1 MDKQYRRV
9 LSIISKYFYR
19 PKKYASVSETR
30 EVKLNCL
37 GVKVRKKKKSTDFM
51 GVSQTLR
58 RIKSMFVF
66 NYFYKLNKD
75 DNFIMNEWLS
85 LRRTRTRDIDYNTMP
100 KLERKII

>member
-37 GVKVRKKKKSTDFM
+37 LGVKVRKKKKY
-51 GVSQTLR
+51 QTLWEFLQTQEKER
-58 RIKSMFVF
+58 MFVF
-66 NYFYKLNKD
+66 NYFIN
-75 DNFIMNEWLS
+75 
-85 LRRTRTRDIDYNTMP
+85 
-100 KLERKII
+100 

>member
-37 GVKVRKKKKSTDFM
+37 LELKLEEKKSRLYGSF
-51 GVSQTLR
+51 S
-58 RIKSMFVF
+58 
-66 NYFYKLNKD
+66 KLSG
-75 DNFIMNEWLS
+75 E
-85 LRRTRTRDIDYNTMP
+85 
-100 KLERKII
+100 

>member
-37 GVKVRKKKKSTDFM
+37 LGVKVRRKSTRLYGSF
-51 GVSQTLR
+51 S
-58 RIKSMFVF
+58 
-66 NYFYKLNKD
+66 KLSG
-75 DNFIMNEWLS
+75 E
-85 LRRTRTRDIDYNTMP
+85 
-100 KLERKII
+100 

>member
-37 GVKVRKKKKSTDFM
+37 LELKLERRKSTRLLWEFL
-51 GVSQTLR
+51 QTLR
-58 RIKSMFVF
+58 RIKSVCL
-66 NYFYKLNKD
+66 YLTT
-75 DNFIMNEWLS
+75 L
-85 LRRTRTRDIDYNTMP
+85 
-100 KLERKII
+100 

>member
-37 GVKVRKKKKSTDFM
+37 
-51 GVSQTLR
+51 LE
-58 RIKSMFVF
+58 
-66 NYFYKLNKD
+66 L
-75 DNFIMNEWLS
+75 
-85 LRRTRTRDIDYNTMP
+85 
-100 KLERKII
+100 KLERKEKYRLYGSFSKLSGE

>member
-9 LSIISKYFYR
+9 LSIISKYFY

-37 GVKVRKKKKSTDFM
+37 LELKLERRKTDFM
-51 GVSQTLR
+51 GVSPNSQENKER
-58 RIKSMFVF
+58 MFVF

-100 KLERKII
+100 N

>member
-37 GVKVRKKKKSTDFM
+37 
-51 GVSQTLR
+51 LE
-58 RIKSMFVF
+58 
-66 NYFYKLNKD
+66 L
-75 DNFIMNEWLS
+75 
-85 LRRTRTRDIDYNTMP
+85 
-100 KLERKII
+100 KLERKKRLYGSFSKLSGE